1 MEKGRSKFF
10 ADSMVVGFALF
21 SMFFGAGNV
30 VFPPFLGFGSGQ
42 QWVNGFIFYFIA
54 DIGLAMLALFALIKA
69 GGAENIT
76 GRVGKTASDILMCA
90 IILCIGPMVAIPRTA
105 ATTYEMS
112 IAPLI
117 SGISPVLFSIIF
129 FAVVLL
135 LSIKQSAVID
145 IVGKVLTPALLIGL
159 LTLIIKGAAD
169 PIGYIMN
176 MRVSA
181 GYVTANGIKS
191 GYQTMDVLAALAF
204 GVLII
209 KSASEKGYSEPKRS
223 SKMIGMAALIAAV
236 LLLVVYFGLTY
247 LGATATTVFDMDIG
261 RAELVIGIVKWIMGD
276 VGLVI
281 FGIVVALACLTT
293 AVALVS
299 SASSFFEKLFKGK
312 VSYKLLVVI
321 ICAVSTAIANL
332 GLDKIVSVA
341 APILDIVYPPTL
353 ALVLMSWFGDRIGKT
368 VYSTTAG
375 GALAISVLTTLSG
388 YISGLD
394 FVNALPLAELGLG
407 WVVPTAVIGLAAFII
422 ERIFLKPKK
431 ANI

>member
-1 MEKGRSKFF
+1 MEKRKNKTLL
-10 ADSMVVGFALF
+10 DSIVVGFALF

-42 QWVNGFIFYFIA
+42 QWANGFIFYFIA

-76 GRVGKTASDILMCA
+76 GRVGTVASNILMCA

-117 SGISPVLFSIIF
+117 SGISPVLFSIF
-129 FAVVLL
+129 FFIVVLL
-135 LSIKQSAVID
+135 LSIRQSAVID
-145 IVGKVLTPALLIGL
+145 IVGKVLTPALLVGL
-159 LTLIIKGAAD
+159 LALIIKGVID
-169 PIGYIMN
+169 PIGPIIN

-181 GYVTANGIKS
+181 GFVTKNGISS
-191 GYQTMDVLAALAF
+191 GYQTMDVLGAIAF

-209 KSASEKGYSEPKRS
+209 KSANDKGYTEQKS
-223 SKMIGMAALIAAV
+223 SSRMIARAAAISAALLFI
-236 LLLVVYFGLTY
+236 VYFGLTY
-247 LGATATTVFDMDIG
+247 LGATAGTVFNKDIG
-261 RAELVIGIVKWIMGD
+261 RAELVISIVKWILGD
-276 VGLVI
+276 VGLVL
-281 FGIVVALACLTT
+281 FAIVVALACLTT

-299 SASSFFEKLFKGK
+299 SAASFFEKLFKGK

-321 ICAVSTAIANL
+321 ICIASMAIANL
-332 GLDKIVSVA
+332 GLDKIVSIA

-353 ALVLMSWFGDRIGKT
+353 ALVLMSWLGDRIGKL

-375 GALAISVLTTLSG
+375 FAAVMSVLTTLSG
-388 YISGLD
+388 YIQGLD
-394 FVNALPLAELGLG
+394 FINRLPLADLGLG
-407 WVVPTAVIGLAAFII
+407 WVIPTAVVFVVSVMI
-422 ERIFLKPKK
+422 ESINK
-431 ANI
+431 AK

>member
-1 MEKGRSKFF
+1 MEKRKNKTLL
-10 ADSMVVGFALF
+10 DSIVVGFALF

-42 QWVNGFIFYFIA
+42 QWANGFIFYFIA

-76 GRVGKTASDILMCA
+76 GRVGTVASNILMCA

-117 SGISPVLFSIIF
+117 SGISPVLFSIF
-129 FAVVLL
+129 FFIVVLL
-135 LSIKQSAVID
+135 LSIRQSAVID
-145 IVGKVLTPALLIGL
+145 IVGKVLTPALLVGL
-159 LTLIIKGAAD
+159 LALIIKGVID
-169 PIGYIMN
+169 PIGPIIN

-181 GYVTANGIKS
+181 GFVTKNGISS
-191 GYQTMDVLAALAF
+191 GYQTMDVLGAIAF

-209 KSASEKGYSEPKRS
+209 KSANDKGYTEQKS
-223 SKMIGMAALIAAV
+223 SSRMIAMAAAISAA
-236 LLLVVYFGLTY
+236 LLFIVYFGLTY
-247 LGATATTVFDMDIG
+247 LGATAGTVFNRDIG
-261 RAELVIGIVKWIMGD
+261 RAELVISIVKWILGD
-276 VGLVI
+276 VGLVL
-281 FGIVVALACLTT
+281 FAIVVALACLTT

-299 SASSFFEKLFKGK
+299 SAASFFEKLFKGK

-321 ICAVSTAIANL
+321 ICVASTAIANL
-332 GLDKIVSVA
+332 GLDKIVSIA

-353 ALVLMSWFGDRIGKT
+353 ALVLMSWLGDRIGKS

-375 GALAISVLTTLSG
+375 FAAVMSVLTTLSG
-388 YISGLD
+388 YIQGLD
-394 FVNALPLAELGLG
+394 FINRLPMADLGLG
-407 WVVPTAVIGLAAFII
+407 WVIPTAVCFVATFMNDTII
-422 ERIFLKPKK
+422 K
-431 ANI
+431 AK

>member
-1 MEKGRSKFF
+1 MEKRKNKILL
-10 ADSMVVGFALF
+10 DSMVVGFALF

-42 QWVNGFIFYFIA
+42 QWANGFIFYFIA

-69 GGAENIT
+69 GGAENVT
-76 GRVGKTASDILMCA
+76 GRIGTVASDILMCA

-117 SGISPVLFSIIF
+117 SGISPVLFSIF
-129 FAVVLL
+129 FFIVVLL

-159 LTLIIKGAAD
+159 LVLIIKGAID
-169 PIGYIMN
+169 PIGPITN

-181 GYVTANGIKS
+181 SYVTKNGIMS

-209 KSASEKGYSEPKRS
+209 KSANDKGYTEQKSS
-223 SKMIGMAALIAAV
+223 SKMIAIAAAISAI
-236 LLLVVYFGLTY
+236 LLFIVYFGLTY
-247 LGATATTVFDMDIG
+247 LGATAGTVFNRDIG
-261 RAELVIGIVKWIMGD
+261 RADLVISIVKWILGD
-276 VGLVI
+276 VGLVL
-281 FGIVVALACLTT
+281 FAIVVALACLTT

-299 SASSFFEKLFKGK
+299 SAASFFEKLLKGK

-321 ICAVSTAIANL
+321 ICVASTAIANL
-332 GLDKIVSVA
+332 GLDKIVSIA

-353 ALVLMSWFGDRIGKT
+353 ALVLLSWLGDRVGKL
-368 VYSTTAG
+368 VCGLTAG
-375 GALAISVLTTLSG
+375 GALVMSVLTTLSG
-388 YISGLD
+388 YIQGLG
-394 FVNALPLAELGLG
+394 FVNKLPLAELSLG
-407 WVVPTAVIGLAAFII
+407 WVVPTAVVCVVAVLI
-422 ERIFLKPKK
+422 EKLIVKPNK
-431 ANI
+431 A